1 MSTFSSE
8 NEGEQ
13 RKEVQIKIKEKKTRK
28 KEEEAAAPFLT
39 VLHKEKNHLSAILS
53 YSKIDGIFDTQA
65 IKSITFHEMLC

>member
-28 KEEEAAAPFLT
+28 KEEEEAAPFLS
-39 VLHKEKNHLSAILS
+39 VLQKEKNHLSAIS
-53 YSKIDGIFDTQA
+53 YFKIDGIFDTQA
-65 IKSITFHEMLC
+65 IKSITFHEMLR